1 MSTDPTTRPILELPS
16 LDGTTLGLRHHAG
29 LWTVSP
35 GDAVNLPLAILALEL
50 ERLIKTLLVRR
61 EWYITKLRGQLAVVV
76 ITRNGVSNNKAHDLV
91 RVDVRIDVG
100 DLCVR
105 PQSDVLVLVLAEIEN
120 DFPSLSH

>member
-1 MSTDPTTRPILELPS
+1 MSTDPTTRAVLELPS

-35 GDAVNLPLAILALEL
+35 GDAVNLPLAVLALEL

-61 EWYITKLRGQLAVVV
+61 ERNIAELGRQLAVVV

-91 RVDVRIDVG
+91 RVDVRINVG
-100 DLCVR
+100 DLCVGSE
-105 PQSDVLVLVLAEIEN
+105 SDVLVLVSAEIED